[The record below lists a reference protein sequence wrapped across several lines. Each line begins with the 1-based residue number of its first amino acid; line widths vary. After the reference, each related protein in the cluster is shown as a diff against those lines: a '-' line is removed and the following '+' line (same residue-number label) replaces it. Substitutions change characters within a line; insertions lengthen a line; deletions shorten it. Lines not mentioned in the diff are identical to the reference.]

1 MPFKPSITIYSL
13 ILLWL
18 MMIPSAWALDVQD
31 VRFGLHTDTTRV
43 VIELNEAPTY
53 RAFMLPAEANK
64 PYRLVID
71 MPDFEWKA
79 GIIPEQPKTTVT
91 DVRSGSLRPDVMR
104 LVIDLSK
111 PALIKEA
118 FLLPAQSGKPNRL
131 VIDFKTV
138 SPIQFSQSQQE
149 IFGDFDPGDIETAP
163 QSEFGAFIEKFFTDD
178 NKEVQIRNGMVIPPR
193 KPAVAPPMASNSTAA
208 PRKLD
213 SPVYKPLIVIDAG
226 HGGADPGALGTAR
239 LREKNITLAA
249 AKMLKTQLEATGRY
263 RAALTRSD
271 DTYLKL
277 YKRVSIARAKK
288 ADLFIY
294 LHADSIDKPN
304 VRGASIYTLSNNAS
318 DAQTAKLAKREN
330 QADLIAGIDLSH
342 EDKDVANILID
353 LAMRDTMNQ
362 SKFFANTVVSKMK
375 GHGLK
380 ILPKTHRY
388 AGFAVLKAPDIPSVL
403 VEMGFMSNN
412 SEAHLLATPDHQRK
426 VAAALVDSIDA
437 YFIKVR
443 KNGL

>member
-1 MPFKPSITIYSL
+1 
-13 ILLWL
+13 
-18 MMIPSAWALDVQD
+18 MMIPSVWALDVQD

-163 QSEFGAFIEKFFTDD
+163 QSEFGAFIERFFTDD

-193 KPAVAPPMASNSTAA
+193 KPAVAPPMASNSTAT

-288 ADLFIY
+288 ADLFILSSLY
-294 LHADSIDKPN
+294 EGLPN
-304 VRGASIYTLSNNAS
+304 VLLEALALNKFIISSNCPTGPSEILDNNKGGLLFKIS
-318 DAQTAKLAKREN
+318 DYEDLAK
-330 QADLIAGIDLSH
+330 
-342 EDKDVANILID
+342 
-353 LAMRDTMNQ
+353 
-362 SKFFANTVVSKMK
+362 
-375 GHGLK
+375 K
-380 ILPKTHRY
+380 ILFFRSNKFDCLKKIKHAKKRLHRFDYNKNLEKYLIFLKTE
-388 AGFAVLKAPDIPSVL
+388 L
-403 VEMGFMSNN
+403 N
-412 SEAHLLATPDHQRK
+412 
-426 VAAALVDSIDA
+426 
-437 YFIKVR
+437 
-443 KNGL
+443 

>member
-1 MPFKPSITIYSL
+1 VPFKPFITIFSL

-18 MMIPSAWALDVQD
+18 IMIPSAWALDVQD
-31 VRFGLHTDTTRV
+31 VRFGLHSDKTRLV
-43 VIELNEAPTY
+43 VELNEAPTY

-71 MPDFEWKA
+71 MPDFTWKA

-91 DVRSGSLRPDVMR
+91 DVRSGSLKPDVMR

-111 PALIKEA
+111 PALIQKA
-118 FLLPAQSGKPNRL
+118 FLLPPQSTKPNRL

-138 SPIQFSQSQQE
+138 TATQFSQSQQE
-149 IFGDFDPGDIETAP
+149 VFGDFNPGEIETNP
-163 QSEFGAFIEKFFTDD
+163 QSDFGAFIEKFFTDDKDD

-193 KPAVAPPMASNSTAA
+193 KPPIVSGSTAA
-208 PRKLD
+208 PRKVN
-213 SPVYKPLIVIDAG
+213 SPIYKPLIVIDAG
-226 HGGADPGALGTAR
+226 HGGADPGAIGASR

-249 AKMLKTQLEATGRY
+249 AKTLKSHLEATGRY
-263 RAALTRSD
+263 RTALTRSD

-277 YKRVSIARAKK
+277 YKRVSIARAQK
-288 ADLFIY
+288 ADLFIS

-362 SKFFANTVVSKMK
+362 SKFFANTVVTKMK
-375 GHGLK
+375 GHDLR

-412 SEAHLLATPDHQRK
+412 SEAHLLATPDYQRK

-437 YFIKVR
+437 YFAKVR